1 MKTAREVKAEFDYR
15 GESIAAWARAN
26 GYKLQ
31 SVYDVINEKRRAKRG
46 ISHDIAVKLG
56 MKNGV
61 LRDAR

>member
-1 MKTAREVKAEFDYR
+1 MKSEREVKAEFDYR
-15 GESIAAWARAN
+15 GESIAAWARRE

-31 SVYDVINEKRRAKRG
+31 TVYDVINGRQKARRG
-46 ISHDIAVKLG
+46 LSHDIAVKLG